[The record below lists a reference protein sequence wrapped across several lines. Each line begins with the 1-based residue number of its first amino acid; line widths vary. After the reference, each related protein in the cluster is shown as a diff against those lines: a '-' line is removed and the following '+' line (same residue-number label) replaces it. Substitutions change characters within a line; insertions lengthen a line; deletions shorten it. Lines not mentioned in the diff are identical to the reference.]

1 MNNNIF
7 QFERVGKLIGR
18 TFRQNSKTL
27 LNNTLVLAG
36 LPILFLL
43 IARLT
48 SNEGPALLFRSNF
61 LAFTVGVIFIFSPF
75 FYYYFY
81 NHPKKGLSEV
91 MLPASMLEKFAV
103 MQMVCMISAPLMV
116 LVFLGGSDALMTLLF
131 PKYQDGYA
139 IVHFFNNRL
148 TTEVVLL
155 AFLSLQA
162 VFFANLFFVRRKILK
177 SIASF
182 IVINMVLSILIIA
195 LIKGLDVLG
204 FLEGYEGSVGYKGDI
219 NISYGDRGLFDF
231 YRGDHPLMIFMMILR
246 LFMEMVLPILLMLGS
261 YRLMKTN
268 RY

>member
-7 QFERVGKLIGR
+7 QFNRLGKLFRR
-18 TFRQNSKTL
+18 TFQQNSKTF

-48 SNEGPALLFRSNF
+48 SNEVPSLLFRSNF

-75 FYYYFY
+75 FYYFY

-91 MLPASMLEKFAV
+91 MLPASVLEKFVV

-116 LVFLGGSDALMTLLF
+116 LVFLGGSDALITALF

-139 IVHFFNNRL
+139 IAHFFNNRL
-148 TTEVVLL
+148 TTDGVLL

-182 IVINMVLSILIIA
+182 LVINFLISIII
-195 LIKGLDVLG
+195 LVIIKVM
-204 FLEGYEGSVGYKGDI
+204 ESRGYFDAVSCNMSVQL
-219 NISYGDRGLFDF
+219 NDRGPFEF
-231 YRGDHPLMIFMMILR
+231 YAGDNALTMFVMTLRIFMGI
-246 LFMEMVLPILLMLGS
+246 VLPILFMIGS

>member
-43 IARLT
+43 IARLA
-48 SNEGPALLFRSNF
+48 SNEGPSLLFRSNF
-61 LAFTVGVIFIFSPF
+61 LTFLVVTIFIFSPF

-81 NHPKKGLSEV
+81 NHAKKGLSEV
-91 MLPASMLEKFAV
+91 MLPASVLEKFVV
-103 MQMVCMISAPLMV
+103 MQIFCMILAPLMV
-116 LVFLGGSDALMTLLF
+116 LVFYGGSDALMAALF
-131 PKYQDGYA
+131 PLYQGGYA

-148 TTEVVLL
+148 TTDGVLVV
-155 AFLSLQA
+155 FLSMQA
-162 VFFANLFFVRRKILK
+162 VFIANLFFVRRKILK
-177 SIASF
+177 TIASYM
-182 IVINMVLSILIIA
+182 VINFLISIIILA
-195 LIKGLDVLG
+195 IIKAM
-204 FLEGYEGSVGYKGDI
+204 ESNGYFDTMSGSV
-219 NISYGDRGLFDF
+219 NVNLSDRGLFEF
-231 YRGDHPLMIFMMILR
+231 YSGDNSLTTFVMALRIFMGVI
-246 LFMEMVLPILLMLGS
+246 LPILFMIGS